1 MDLYKK
7 IKNLTAERKI
17 SIRKL
22 EEDLKY
28 GNGTIRRWDNV
39 TPGVDKIQKVADYF
53 NVSVDYLIGRSDIK
67 HTLNWAKFD
76 EQLDLNK
83 LQQEVSRIEKIDK
96 NSPEYINSKE
106 LVDTIDHY
114 ETQLHK
120 NDFIL
125 DLNKV
130 NNQEVL
136 ILLNNNKLSNKERLS
151 LQLFIEG
158 IEKLRN
164 L

>member
-1 MDLYKK
+1 M
-7 IKNLTAERKI
+7 
-17 SIRKL
+17 
-22 EEDLKY
+22 
-28 GNGTIRRWDNV
+28 

-120 NDFIL
+120 SDFIL